1 MCRRRG
7 RTREGRKNQRV
18 KIAEVEWQESR
29 QHHDFPWTKE
39 LMSKMT
45 AYIETVK
52 SVTITDEV
60 QLSMT
65 WEEMMGPSRQRTHA
79 KCTWKR
85 TSEDI
90 TKQVDQHVTMK
101 VQTRVFANTFKTSER
116 NRTQKDDRD
125 KWTKQEAS

>member
-65 WEEMMGPSRQRTHA
+65 WEEMMGPFQIAYTC
-79 KCTWKR
+79 K
-85 TSEDI
+85 
-90 TKQVDQHVTMK
+90 VHVEENI
-101 VQTRVFANTFKTSER
+101 RR
-116 NRTQKDDRD
+116 HY
-125 KWTKQEAS
+125 EASGPTRHDESANEGLREHFQD